1 MVDYLKKEFLHFFC
15 SGKTTDPHTT
25 LFNRM
30 ADIISNP
37 PLNPYVPSIHLVV
50 GGNAMTFIDPP
61 IVARG
66 IAISNFLS
74 KYVLRDII
82 MVV

>member
-1 MVDYLKKEFLHFFC
+1 MVHYLKKEFLHFFC
-15 SGKTTDPHTT
+15 SGKTTDAHTT

-37 PLNPYVPSIHLVV
+37 PLNPYAPSIHLIV
-50 GGNAMTFIDPP
+50 GGNATTFIEPP
-61 IVARG
+61 IVDRV

-74 KYVLRDII
+74 KYFLTDII
-82 MVV
+82 MVA